1 MTSSVAVV
9 IATYNRPKL
18 VLRAIE
24 SAWRQVDQ
32 VIVVND
38 GSSELYDENEIKKS
52 RPNVSYIALAK
63 NSGVQVAR
71 NTGLGAART
80 DLAIILDDDDE
91 LDLDSV
97 ANALQAI
104 GGLEGGEH
112 YPVYNF
118 SCSNGALKSK
128 FCVVRHGDYLTGQIS
143 GDFTPIFNL
152 SHPAIP
158 RYPEIDLR
166 VGLEHLLW
174 WPLAQ
179 RYGIPSW
186 RDINLVTVSPDAAV
200 RMTSPGTFAHRAADF
215 AIMQKITLD
224 LMKNSG
230 WDMDY
235 PRSYE
240 KRAKALLLYA
250 LAGGDIE
257 LSKFAA
263 GELSPPKRQFAVAA
277 TLLPPFMFRHALYWL
292 KRITLRNSH
301 RP

>member
-1 MTSSVAVV
+1 MTASVAVV

-24 SAWRQVDQ
+24 SAWRQADQ

-38 GSSELYDENEIKKS
+38 GSSEFYDESAIKQG

-71 NTGLGAART
+71 NAGLGAART

-91 LDLDSV
+91 LAPDSV
-97 ANALQAI
+97 ASALQEI
-104 GGLEGGEH
+104 ERLDGRDN

-118 SCSNGALKSK
+118 SCSNGALKAE
-128 FCVVRHGDYLTGQIS
+128 FCVVRHGDYLSGQIS

-186 RDINLVTVSPDAAV
+186 RDIKLVTVSPDAAV

-215 AIMQKITLD
+215 AVMQKITLD
-224 LMKNSG
+224 LMKKSG
-230 WDMDY
+230 WDVDY
-235 PRSYE
+235 PQSYE

-250 LAGGDIE
+250 LAGGDTE
-257 LSKFAA
+257 LSKLAA
-263 GELSPPKRQFAVAA
+263 GELAPLKRQFAIAA
-277 TLLPPFMFRHALYWL
+277 TFLPSFIFRHALYWL
-292 KRITLRNSH
+292 KRITLRNTH